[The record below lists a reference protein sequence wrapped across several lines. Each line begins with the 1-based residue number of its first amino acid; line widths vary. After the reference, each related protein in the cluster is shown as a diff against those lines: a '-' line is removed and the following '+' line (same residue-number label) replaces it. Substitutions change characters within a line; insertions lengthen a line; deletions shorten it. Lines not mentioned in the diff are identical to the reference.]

1 MNAQEELVYLSDLL
15 MQAALWRTNDSGNS
29 PLELEVME
37 RVKRLRNSLG
47 AAPNEIYGDTAPA
60 NPTAP
65 AKVRV
70 KHEDGKYR
78 WHNIDECEKVSLGG
92 NRFKWRLK
100 YINSGGQAV
109 VEKVPDDD
117 SLDEFDQEQHRAAA
131 EIRGC
136 L

>member
-1 MNAQEELVYLSDLL
+1 MNAQEELIYLSDLL

-37 RVKRLRNSLG
+37 RVKRLRETIG

-60 NPTAP
+60 NPTAHM
-65 AKVRV
+65 KVRV
-70 KHEDGKYR
+70 KHDDGKYR

-92 NRFKWRLK
+92 NKFKWRLK

-109 VEKVPDDD
+109 VEKVPDD
-117 SLDEFDQEQHRAAA
+117 SLDEFDQEQHRVAADA
-131 EIRGC
+131 RGC
-136 L
+136 V

>member
-60 NPTAP
+60 NPTANM
-65 AKVRV
+65 KVRV

-78 WHNIDECEKVSLGG
+78 WYYIDECEKVSLGD
-92 NRFKWRLK
+92 K
-100 YINSGGQAV
+100 YSQI
-109 VEKVPDDD
+109 
-117 SLDEFDQEQHRAAA
+117 LM
-131 EIRGC
+131 
-136 L
+136 